1 MYSIPRT
8 CSAPFRNRRAG
19 KRLGFG
25 VDQSWTPNQ
34 RFCVARFKNI
44 AVYCGSSDHVPEPYL
59 ELASQVGVSLATK
72 GYKLVYGGGH
82 VGLMGRVADAAMASG
97 GHVTG
102 VITQKL
108 LDLELGHEG
117 ISELEVVDTMAERK
131 GRMLDLADAFIAL
144 PGGVGTLEEIFEAAT
159 LTQLH
164 YQLKPVGLLNAFGYY
179 NHLIQ
184 FLAHSANESFIR
196 PQHKDLI
203 LAHEDLDGLL
213 QKMGAVEFAPLKLG

>member
-1 MYSIPRT
+1 M
-8 CSAPFRNRRAG
+8 
-19 KRLGFG
+19 
-25 VDQSWTPNQ
+25 
-34 RFCVARFKNI
+34 
-44 AVYCGSSDHVPEPYL
+44 AVYCGSSDHVPNHYL
-59 ELASQVGVSLATK
+59 DLATEVGACLASQGIGV
-72 GYKLVYGGGH
+72 VYGGGH
-82 VGLMGRVADAAMASG
+82 VGLMGRVADAAMAAG

-117 ISELEVVDTMAERK
+117 ISKLEIVETMAERK
-131 GRMLDLADAFIAL
+131 GRMLELADAFIAL

-179 NHLIQ
+179 DHLID
-184 FLAHSANESFIR
+184 FLRHCADESFIR
-196 PQHKDLI
+196 PQHRELI
-203 LAHEDLDGLL
+203 LAHENLDGLL